1 MIITE
6 IKKQTKNNNRFTIY
20 LDGQYYCGLNAE
32 TIVKNG
38 IKTGMDI
45 EKETIDNYQLESE
58 KTTALEKLVNYMG
71 SRLRT
76 EKQLFDYLA
85 GKGYAKATCDYCME
99 KLKEY
104 NFINDKQYVAAYVE
118 TNKRKKG
125 KKLLELELRQKGI
138 TDDILQDSFEEYEN
152 DEEVI
157 KTILIKYLKNKELS
171 RETFQKAYR
180 HLMSKGFESGEVL
193 RVVRQHFK
201 EDLWE
206 SE

>member
-6 IKKQTKNNNRFTIY
+6 IKKQTKNNNRFNIY

-38 IKTGMDI
+38 IKTGMEI
-45 EKETIDNYQLESE
+45 EKEAIDNFQLESE

-76 EKQLFDYLA
+76 EKQLFDYLQS
-85 GKGYAKATCDYCME
+85 KGYAKVTCDYCME

-104 NFINDKQYVAAYVE
+104 NFINDNHYVAAYVE
-118 TNKRKKG
+118 TNKKKKG
-125 KKLLELELRQKGI
+125 KKLLQMELKQKGI
-138 TDDILQDSFEEYEN
+138 ADELLNLSFDEYEN
-152 DEEVI
+152 DLETI
-157 KTILIKYLKNKELS
+157 KALAYKYLKTKELS
-171 RETFQKAYR
+171 KQNFEKAYR

-193 RVVRQHFK
+193 KVLKEIFK
-201 EDLWE
+201 GEDICE
-206 SE
+206 